1 MFDLY
6 ISMIYDRNISD
17 MFTPSKLRIY

>member
-1 MFDLY
+1 
-6 ISMIYDRNISD
+6 MIYDRNISD